1 MAERRCEAKPLRYA
15 RKKAA
20 PQLGKSV
27 VVPAVDKNFRV
38 HVHDPGYRTL
48 TVPIDPYDT
57 DDIRKFLKKT
67 ADQWPRPYETR
78 VACRLMEAFALNLP
92 SHDFIGL
99 SSVIPPQR
107 FFEPRRTI
115 TVGLWF
121 PAAIADRLT
130 ALKQSRPAYRKLT
143 DTEAVRIFMIEAVAR
158 YIRPILNTID
168 PDVELARVQQSPAQE
183 TVVKQEEIKLL
194 RSVNAELELKISAM
208 THDCCRLEKQITVLQ
223 RKLTETENHQW
234 QP

>member
-1 MAERRCEAKPLRYA
+1 MTGRRCEAKPLHYA

-20 PQLGKSV
+20 PQPAKPV

-48 TVPIDPYDT
+48 TVPIDPYDA
-57 DDIRKFLKKT
+57 DDIRMFLKKT

-78 VACRLMEAFALNLP
+78 LACRLIEAFALNLP
-92 SHDFIGL
+92 RHDFIGL

-121 PAAIADRLT
+121 PVAIADRL
-130 ALKQSRPAYRKLT
+130 AVLKHSRPAYRKLT
-143 DTEAVRIFMIEAVAR
+143 DTEIVRIFMIEAVAR
-158 YIRPILNTID
+158 YIRPFLNTID
-168 PDVELARVQQSPAQE
+168 PELGQAQIHQTPAQE
-183 TVVKQEEIKLL
+183 TVVLQEELKLL
-194 RSVNAELELKISAM
+194 RSVNTELELQITALSN
-208 THDCCRLEKQITVLQ
+208 DCNRLEKQITVLQ

-234 QP
+234 QL